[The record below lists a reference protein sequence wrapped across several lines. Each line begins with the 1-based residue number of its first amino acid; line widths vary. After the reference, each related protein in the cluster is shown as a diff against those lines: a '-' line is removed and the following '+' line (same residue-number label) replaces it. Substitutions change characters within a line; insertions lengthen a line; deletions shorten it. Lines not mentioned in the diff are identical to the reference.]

1 MTTKVIIPGAAA
13 IMLLCSLPAG
23 AQTVVRERVVTEP
36 TVPAATTTTTTVAP
50 VEAAGTIT
58 EFAPDTV
65 VLRTQETAAPVRYSV
80 AKTIEYVDDTGAP
93 VTREV
98 IKTGMPVTVRYIK
111 EGDRMV
117 VNRVIVHRAT
127 TVAPEAVT
135 TQKTTTTTTTTDDR
149 KEHRRDRDKD
159 KD

>member
-1 MTTKVIIPGAAA
+1 
-13 IMLLCSLPAG
+13 MLLCSLPAG

-36 TVPAATTTTTTVAP
+36 AVPTTTTTTTVAP

-58 EFAPDTV
+58 EFAPDVV
-65 VLRTQETAAPVRYSV
+65 VLRSQEATAPVRYSV
-80 AKTIEYVDDTGAP
+80 GKTIEYVDDAGAP

-98 IKTGMPVTVRYIK
+98 IKTGVPVTVRYIK

-127 TVAPEAVT
+127 TVAPAAVT
-135 TQKTTTTTTTTDDR
+135 TQKTTTTTTTEGR
-149 KEHRRDRDKD
+149 KEHRDKD